1 MGTLEKGVF
10 IVNFEDFTYISVSI
24 IDFELVNISWAD
36 THVHKWYFIFSNILD
51 TWVSQSNQKKKNGK
65 KRLRFWFCLRSSRPE
80 VFC

>member
-1 MGTLEKGVF
+1 METLEKGVF

-51 TWVSQSNQKKKNGK
+51 I
-65 KRLRFWFCLRSSRPE
+65 E
-80 VFC
+80 